1 MQITTGF
8 TNWKDGVAKFHQHKQ
23 SEHHR
28 EAHEEIYI
36 LLKQV
41 HDIGEHLDSA
51 HASEKLENRKALSTI
66 LRVTAFLARQGLPL
80 RGDGDEK
87 DSNFNQLLLFEPKEN
102 SNISNWL
109 TR

>member
-1 MQITTGF
+1 MQISKGF
-8 TNWKDGVAKFHQHKQ
+8 TNWKDGVAKIHQHEQ

-28 EAHEEIYI
+28 EEIYI
-36 LLKQV
+36 LPKQV
-41 HDIGEHLDSA
+41 RDIGEHLDSA

-87 DSNFNQLLLFEPKEN
+87 DSNFNQLLLFESKEN
-102 SNISNWL
+102 NNISIIG
-109 TR
+109 